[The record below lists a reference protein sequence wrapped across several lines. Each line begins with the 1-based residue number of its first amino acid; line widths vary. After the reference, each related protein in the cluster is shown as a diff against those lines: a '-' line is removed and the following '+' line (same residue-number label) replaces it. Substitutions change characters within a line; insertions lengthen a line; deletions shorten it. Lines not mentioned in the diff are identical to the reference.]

1 MARTSKIAVDITALQ
16 NNEKSIDQYIA
27 RLEALNARL
36 ETLLGRI
43 ENSWEGNA
51 SASYLQLMRG
61 YAAQAAN
68 MVKVMGEFKTYVAK
82 AHNLFETRDRSAA
95 SRISGS
101 F

>member
-1 MARTSKIAVDITALQ
+1 MANLAKIVVDIAALQ
-16 NNEKSIDQYIA
+16 NNEKTIGDYIS

-43 ENSWEGNA
+43 ESSWEGNSSQA
-51 SASYLQLMRG
+51 YLNLMRG
-61 YAAQAAN
+61 YAAQSAN
-68 MVKVMGEFKTYVAK
+68 MAAVLREFKSYVGK
-82 AHNLFETRDRSAA
+82 AHTLFETKDRTSA